1 LGRTGYQ
8 PQDRQGARPH
18 RAADAGDLPA
28 LLVRANNGSPARRVA
43 LQIGLPHNGKM
54 LYMIRHG
61 ETEWNAAGRYQG
73 QKDSPLT
80 KRGREQAEIF
90 GHLLAQQV
98 PHRSALRAYV
108 SPLGRTRETAALID
122 RHVRLEIIDEPRLLE
137 VTIGSWDGLSTYEID
152 VEFPGRLTGT
162 TAFDWFFR
170 SPDGED
176 FDAALHRVSLWLKD
190 AVTPAVAISHGL
202 TGRLVRGA
210 YLGLSRREMLELSVP
225 QDGIFRLAEG
235 RVEFI
240 SSIT

>member
-1 LGRTGYQ
+1 
-8 PQDRQGARPH
+8 
-18 RAADAGDLPA
+18 
-28 LLVRANNGSPARRVA
+28 
-43 LQIGLPHNGKM
+43 M
-54 LYMIRHG
+54 
-61 ETEWNAAGRYQG
+61 
-73 QKDSPLT
+73 
-80 KRGREQAEIF
+80 
-90 GHLLAQQV
+90 
-98 PHRSALRAYV
+98 ALRFGGCQKGQVANVERDHTPVGTQVWLTRARYGW
-108 SPLGRTRETAALID
+108 PLSIKANE
-122 RHVRLEIIDEPRLLE
+122 HEPADDCQR
-137 VTIGSWDGLSTYEID
+137 EID

-210 YLGLSRREMLELSVP
+210 YLGLSRREMLQLSVP